1 MLINFAYQTKS
12 LYLQSFLKKEEMG
25 KSHYIIQFGGLPIG
39 LHDFEFD
46 VNDTFFKN
54 IENSEFQ
61 SADIQVDATLTK
73 QNNLL
78 QMHFSISGTIGVD
91 CDRCLKF
98 FDYPIEAEG
107 DLVIKHGNP
116 EESTDEIL
124 VIPEG
129 RDEFDVSHYLYEY
142 IILAVPARRV
152 PCELDE
158 KSFKCDTE
166 MLNKLS
172 NLASETEGESEPGN
186 PIWEQLNKI
195 KFNKN

>member
-1 MLINFAYQTKS
+1 
-12 LYLQSFLKKEEMG
+12 MG
-25 KSHYIIQFGGLPIG
+25 KSQYIVQFGGLSVG
-39 LHDFEFD
+39 VHEFEFD
-46 VNDTFFKN
+46 VTDTFFSSN
-54 IENSEFQ
+54 ENSEIQ
-61 SADIQVDATLTK
+61 KADIKVDATLTK

-78 QMHFSISGTIGVD
+78 QMQFSIYGTVGLD

-98 FDYPIEAEG
+98 FDFPVDAEEE
-107 DLVIKHGNP
+107 LVIKHGNP

-129 RDEFDVSHYLYEY
+129 QEEFDVSHYLYEY
-142 IILAVPARRV
+142 ITLAIPARRV

-158 KSFKCDTE
+158 TSFKCDYD
-166 MLNKLS
+166 MLDKL
-172 NLASETEGESEPGN
+172 NAHATDPEDGASPDN

>member
-1 MLINFAYQTKS
+1 
-12 LYLQSFLKKEEMG
+12 MG
-25 KSHYIIQFGGLPIG
+25 KSQYIIQFGGLPIG

-46 VNDTFFKN
+46 VNDTFFSK

-61 SADIQVDATLTK
+61 KADIQVDATLTK

-129 RDEFDVSHYLYEY
+129 QEEFDVSHYLYEY
-142 IILAVPARRV
+142 IILAIPARRV

-158 KSFKCDTE
+158 ESFKCDTE
-166 MLNKLS
+166 MLDKLS
-172 NLASETEGESEPGN
+172 TLASESEGEPEPGN
-186 PIWEQLNKI
+186 PMWEQLNKI

>member
-1 MLINFAYQTKS
+1 
-12 LYLQSFLKKEEMG
+12 MG
-25 KSHYIIQFGGLPIG
+25 KSQYLIQFGGLPVG

-46 VNDTFFKN
+46 VDDSFFNKV
-54 IENSEFQ
+54 ENSEVQ
-61 SADIQVDATLTK
+61 KADIQVDATLTK

-78 QMHFSISGTIGVD
+78 QMHFTIYGSVGID
-91 CDRCLKF
+91 CDRCLKY
-98 FDYPIEAEG
+98 FDFPIEAEG

-129 RDEFDVSHYLYEY
+129 HEAFDVSHYLYEY
-142 IILAVPARRV
+142 IILAIPARRV

-158 KSFKCDTE
+158 TSFKCDYD
-166 MLNKLS
+166 MLDKLNNLTMDSEEGPAPES
-172 NLASETEGESEPGN
+172 NPM
-186 PIWEQLNKI
+186 WEKLNKI